1 MSGESGY
8 HGGRLMSPRVEDAEV
23 PGLRVMM
30 WLLIFALCYLIGSI
44 PSGYLVARAKRID
57 IRQHGSRNIGAAN
70 VARVMGKNWGYLV
83 GVCDFLKGFLAVKLG
98 LVLASYFLFS
108 TVPGGV
114 VAAIAS
120 ILGHNYP
127 VWLHFKGG
135 KGVATSG
142 GAVLGLFP
150 PLIFFSAGAVWVTV
164 FVISRYTSLASIT
177 AAVGLPIGVLLIAAK
192 TGTDFWLLLGFSV
205 LVSAL
210 AIWRHR
216 ANIVRLL
223 NGTENRFGK
232 K

>member
-1 MSGESGY
+1 
-8 HGGRLMSPRVEDAEV
+8 MSPRVEDAEV

-83 GVCDFLKGFLAVKLG
+83 GVCDFLKGFLAVKVG
-98 LVLASYFLFS
+98 LVLALYFLFS
-108 TVPGGV
+108 AVPGGV

-127 VWLHFKGG
+127 VWLGFKGG

-150 PLIFFSAGAVWVTV
+150 PLIFFSAGAVWVAV
-164 FVISRYTSLASIT
+164 FLISRYTSLASIT
-177 AAVGLPIGVLLIAAK
+177 AAVGLPIAVLLIAAK

-205 LVSAL
+205 LISAL

>member
-1 MSGESGY
+1 
-8 HGGRLMSPRVEDAEV
+8 
-23 PGLRVMM
+23 M
-30 WLLIFALCYLIGSI
+30 WMLIFALCYLIGSI

-108 TVPGGV
+108 TVLGGV

-120 ILGHNYP
+120 VLGHNYP
-127 VWLHFKGG
+127 VWLGFKGG

-150 PLIFFSAGAVWVTV
+150 PLIFFSAGAVWVAV
-164 FVISRYTSLASIT
+164 FLISRYTSLASIT
-177 AAVGLPIGVLLIAAK
+177 AAVGLPIAVLLIAAK

-205 LVSAL
+205 LISAL

>member
-1 MSGESGY
+1 
-8 HGGRLMSPRVEDAEV
+8 
-23 PGLRVMM
+23 MM

-44 PSGYLVARAKRID
+44 PSGYLVARTKRID

-98 LVLASYFLFS
+98 LVLAAYFLFS
-108 TVPGGV
+108 TVLGGV

-127 VWLHFKGG
+127 VWLGFKGG

-150 PLIFFSAGAVWVTV
+150 PLIFFSAGVVWVAV
-164 FVISRYTSLASIT
+164 FLISRYTSLASIT
-177 AAVGLPIGVLLIAAK
+177 AAVGLPIAVLLIAAK

-205 LVSAL
+205 LISAL

>member
-1 MSGESGY
+1 
-8 HGGRLMSPRVEDAEV
+8 
-23 PGLRVMM
+23 MM

-108 TVPGGV
+108 TVLGGV

-127 VWLHFKGG
+127 VWLGFKGG

-150 PLIFFSAGAVWVTV
+150 PLIFFSAGAIWVAV
-164 FVISRYTSLASIT
+164 FLISRYTSLASIT

-205 LVSAL
+205 LISAL